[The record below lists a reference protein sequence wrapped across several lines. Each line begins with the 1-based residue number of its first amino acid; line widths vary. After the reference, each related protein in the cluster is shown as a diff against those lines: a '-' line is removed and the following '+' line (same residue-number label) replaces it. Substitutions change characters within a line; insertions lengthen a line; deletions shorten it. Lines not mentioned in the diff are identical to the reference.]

1 MSLLNFEFEIC
12 QEPIPLGLAVRV
24 TAERSGQS
32 VVCKVQTA
40 CGRPCFAQVQRQY
53 ACYSTPAEPYALGN
67 STPGNSGLTASS
79 HTRSSP
85 VTIRKAEIEYATCLP
100 VPIHRG
106 CPPASDHLGRSN
118 FSKDS
123 SRRGLDDSH
132 SHTNSG
138 LTDTPLQPSSEY
150 A

>member
-40 CGRPCFAQVQRQY
+40 CGRPCFAQVHRQY

-79 HTRSSP
+79 HTRLSLFAKLRLS
-85 VTIRKAEIEYATCLP
+85 T
-100 VPIHRG
+100 
-106 CPPASDHLGRSN
+106 PPASPFPFTVVAHQRLI
-118 FSKDS
+118 
-123 SRRGLDDSH
+123 
-132 SHTNSG
+132 T
-138 LTDTPLQPSSEY
+138 
-150 A
+150 